1 MGIEHLVSGSDIV
14 VTGDRPTGP
23 LHLGHYAGSLTTR
36 LQLQHVC
43 RQVILIAD
51 LQALTDHAGAPAR
64 VADHVREVALDYLSV
79 GIDPSRSAIAL
90 QSAIPELAELT
101 VLFLNLVTV
110 ARLERNP
117 TIRDEIRQRGF
128 ARDIPAGFLMYPV
141 SQSADIAG
149 FRATVIPVG
158 DDQVPMIEQTNEI
171 VRALNRLAGR
181 AVLVEARALLSAT
194 QRLPGI
200 DGKSK
205 MSKSLGNAI
214 NLSASS
220 AELRER
226 VKRMYTDPRH
236 QRVEDP
242 GTVEGHTV
250 FAYLDAFDPDR
261 AEVEAL
267 KADYRKGGLA
277 DSALKE
283 RLARLLEVLLAPI
296 RERRAALASRAGEVD
311 EIIDAGTKA
320 ARAEVAAVLADV
332 REVFKL
338 GRAARRAG

>member
-1 MGIEHLVSGSDIV
+1 MGIEKFVSSSDIV

-23 LHLGHYAGSLTTR
+23 LHLGHYVGSLATR
-36 LQLQHVC
+36 LRLQDLC
-43 RQVILIAD
+43 RQFILIAD
-51 LQALTDHAGAPAR
+51 LQALTDHSGAPAR
-64 VADHVREVALDYLSV
+64 VADHVLEVALDYLSV
-79 GIDPSRSAIAL
+79 GIDAERSTIAL
-90 QSAIPELAELT
+90 QSGVPELAELT

-117 TIRDEIRQRGF
+117 TVRDEIRQRGF
-128 ARDIPAGFLMYPV
+128 VRDIPAGFLMYPV

-149 FRATVIPVG
+149 FRATVVPVG
-158 DDQVPMIEQTNEI
+158 ADQVPMIEQTNEI
-171 VRALNRLAGR
+171 VRAVNRLAER
-181 AVLVEARALLSAT
+181 AVLPEARPLLSAT
-194 QRLPGI
+194 VRLPGI

-214 NLSASS
+214 DLMASS
-220 AELRER
+220 EELRER
-226 VKRMYTDPRH
+226 VNRMYTDPRH

-267 KADYRKGGLA
+267 KAQYQRGGLA
-277 DSALKE
+277 DRALKH
-283 RLARLLEVLLAPI
+283 RLARVLDELLAPI
-296 RERRAALASRAGEVD
+296 RARRAALASRKREVA

-320 ARAEVAAVLADV
+320 ARTHVASVLDDV
-332 REVFKL
+332 REVFRLK
-338 GRAARRAG
+338 RARRAG